1 MCLKK
6 TTTKNDDTAV
16 NRNSTALF
24 LILFIFAGRL
34 GWWKCFIVILKSF
47 QKINIYENILLMSA
61 IQHSNNKKLST
72 VYVAPL
78 KKHEGK

>member
-1 MCLKK
+1 MTITSLLYVIWPGIKFW
-6 TTTKNDDTAV
+6 V
-16 NRNSTALF
+16 EPIR
-24 LILFIFAGRL
+24 
-34 GWWKCFIVILKSF
+34 IVETWLWHYHMIYIKSF